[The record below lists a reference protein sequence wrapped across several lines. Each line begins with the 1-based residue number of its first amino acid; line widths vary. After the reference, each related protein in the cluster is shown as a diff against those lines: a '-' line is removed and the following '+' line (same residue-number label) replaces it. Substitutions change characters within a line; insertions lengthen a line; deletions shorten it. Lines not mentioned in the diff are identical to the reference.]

1 MQEMRGEQGPK
12 MKIMVLA
19 RSARP
24 TDIIGGAEKVLST
37 LSIALGDKVDFV
49 FVFPF
54 KDASSKYDF
63 PYKGK
68 YIELDLRWDEPAPTI
83 LHRVELMFHK
93 LKELRRVIREEN
105 PDVILSNSMAFWHH
119 LIVGLKLGR
128 LTTKK
133 VIVRFGTP
141 VFVATNRR
149 GQLYTLLMRLG
160 MKRVDRVIAASR
172 GLADELE
179 KNLGVSPTKVSVI
192 NNPMPLTEIEAL
204 SQEEVQD
211 SLFDDDLPIVLNVAR
226 LIPNQKNHSLLIR
239 AFQKVQEDIDANLV
253 LVGTGEC
260 EGKLRQLV
268 HNRNL
273 EKRVHFLGWQHNP
286 FKYMRRADIF
296 VLSSDHEGFGNVLVE
311 AMACGCPVISTDC
324 PYGPSEIL
332 QGGEYGVLVPVGDE
346 EGLAREIVRLL
357 RNEELRQALAR
368 RGKQRANEFNVEVI
382 ADQYA
387 RVFHQLAA

>member
-1 MQEMRGEQGPK
+1 MQEMRDEQSPK

-54 KDASSKYDF
+54 KNASSKYDF
-63 PYKGK
+63 PYKGR

-83 LHRVELMFHK
+83 LHRVEIMFHK
-93 LKELRRVIREEN
+93 LKELRRAIREEN
-105 PDVILSNSMAFWHH
+105 PDVILSNSMTFWHH
-119 LIVGLKLGR
+119 LIVALKLVR

-141 VFVATNRR
+141 VFVATTRR
-149 GQLYTLLMRLG
+149 GKLYTLLMRLG
-160 MKRVDRVIAASR
+160 MKRVDRVVAASQ
-172 GLADELE
+172 GLANELE
-179 KNLGVSPTKVSVI
+179 KDLGVSPTKMTVI
-192 NNPMPLTEIEAL
+192 NNPLSLTEIEAL
-204 SQEEVQD
+204 SQEEIHG

-226 LIPNQKNHSLLIR
+226 LIPDQKNHSLLIG
-239 AFQKVQEDIDANLV
+239 AFQKVQEHIDANLV

-260 EGKLRQLV
+260 EGQLRQLV

-286 FKYMRRADIF
+286 FKYMRQADVF
-296 VLSSDHEGFGNVLVE
+296 VLSSNYEGFPNVLLE
-311 AMACGCPVISTDC
+311 AMACGCPIISTDC

-332 QGGEYGVLVPVGDE
+332 DGGKYGVLVPVGDE
-346 EGLAREIVRLL
+346 EGLANEIMRVL
-357 RNEELRQALAR
+357 RNQELRQTLAQKS
-368 RGKQRANEFNVEVI
+368 KQRANEFNVEVI

-387 RVFHQLAA
+387 RVFHQLTT